1 MPRNWHA
8 VPKWSSMA
16 YSNCVSLKWNDP
28 EVSNYTA
35 EPKTINL
42 PESFDRNNYE
52 YEATIDDWSNK
63 HTLRRWRIISTVQT
77 PTRQRR
83 TSDHRNINPEISTK
97 YSTWD
102 GSGSFQTTHHDRL
115 QTYHKPNSHQTFSPW
130 HWISSDTRLKVHYE
144 ALQIHGFTAHVQNFE
159 TGYRCK
165 MTCLTK
171 HLVLRPSR
179 ETTYLLKKKSHLFV
193 LFV

>member
-8 VPKWSSMA
+8 VPKWSSMT
-16 YSNCVSLKWNDP
+16 YSNCVSLKWDDP

-52 YEATIDDWSNK
+52 YEATIDDWTNK

-102 GSGSFQTTHHDRL
+102 GSGPFQTTHHDRL

-130 HWISSDTRLKVHYE
+130 HWISSDTRLKVRNSTMKPFK
-144 ALQIHGFTAHVQNFE
+144 FTVSPLMSK
-159 TGYRCK
+159 T
-165 MTCLTK
+165 
-171 HLVLRPSR
+171 LRMAIAVK
-179 ETTYLLKKKSHLFV
+179 LHA
-193 LFV
+193 